1 MLGLKRLIICL
12 SFLIGFNQVAHAASQ
27 NTVAIINVT
36 VIDGNGGKPVKNA
49 TVVVKDGRIFAVGA
63 NASPPSGAQIIDGTG
78 KYLLPGFIDSNV
90 HTSLYGNSRRRETV
104 VKYGERNDELVMEF
118 AQRQL
123 KHGVTTVRDSYGS
136 LMPVMKVRD
145 QINAGKAIGPR
156 ILAAGNIV
164 GWGGPFSL
172 TFSMMQES
180 ELTLFQQK
188 WNDSIALG
196 AGEDLADMTPDELRV
211 AINKYL
217 DLGPNFIKYGGTAH
231 FRRPSLIGFSPRQQ
245 KVIVDETHKRGLIAE
260 THATSSESL
269 RMAVE
274 AGIDF
279 IQHPE
284 ILSRDYPED
293 LIKMIVEKDVLCG
306 IRSNTFIGKPLND
319 HNRNKK
325 AAEVALRNAP
335 DPKSSAEQRAREDRL
350 GKYYDIQLRNA
361 KRLIK
366 AGCTVSIATDNYQGK
381 APEFR
386 TSPKPAYQEAGTG
399 SILAIEGLVALGM
412 TEMEALVAGTK
423 NGAIAAGGLKDFG
436 TVEVGKSADLVL
448 LNANPLDDIKNIR
461 SLSMV
466 MMRGAII
473 DTNALPEQRIFY
485 TGK

>member
-1 MLGLKRLIICL
+1 MNQA
-12 SFLIGFNQVAHAASQ
+12 SFAEPQ
-27 NTVAIINVT
+27 NNTIAITNVT
-36 VIDGNGGKPVKNA
+36 VIDGNGGSPLKNA
-49 TVVVKDGRIFAVGA
+49 TVIIEGGRISSVVVRGASVPVGA
-63 NASPPSGAQIIDGTG
+63 QKIDGSD

-90 HTSLYGNSRRRETV
+90 HTSIYGNSKRRETV
-104 VKYGERNDELVMEF
+104 VKYGERNDELVLEF

-136 LMPVMKVRD
+136 LLPVMKVRD

-231 FRRPSLIGFSPRQQ
+231 FRRPSLIGFSPRAQ

-269 RMAVE
+269 RIAVE

-284 ILSRDYPED
+284 ILSRDYPEY
-293 LIKMIVEKDVLCG
+293 LIKMIVDRDVVCG
-306 IRSNTFIGKPLND
+306 IRSNTFIGKPLAD
-319 HNRNKK
+319 HK
-325 AAEVALRNAP
+325 AARKAAQAAFKMASAP
-335 DPKSSAEQRAREDRL
+335 KTSAERRAREDRL
-350 GKYYDIQLRNA
+350 GEPYEIQLRNA

-366 AGCTVSIATDNYQGK
+366 AGCIVSIATDNYQGK

-386 TSPKPAYQEAGTG
+386 SSPKPAYQEAGSG
-399 SILAIEGLVALGM
+399 SILAIEGLVSLGM
-412 TEMEALVAGTK
+412 SEMEALVAGTK
-423 NGAIAAGGLKDFG
+423 NGAIAAGGLDDFG
-436 TVEVGKSADLVL
+436 TVEKGKAADLVL
-448 LNANPLDDIKNIR
+448 LNKNPLDDIRNIR
-461 SLSMV
+461 ELSMV
-466 MMRGAII
+466 MMGGKII
-473 DTNALPEQRIFY
+473 DIKALPEKRIFY